1 MAGYVGVRTIQIGL
15 SSGLLEEVSR
25 HADGITARAL
35 AGRTGFDE
43 LYVEVWCTAAYANE
57 ILDVGADETYRLA
70 PHVDQLM
77 LNADSPGY
85 IGGIPAVLVEPEM
98 FEQFEQRLESGQ
110 RTWWD
115 EASHEF
121 IHGVSGTGR
130 PFYTR
135 LIPGGLSQIPGLT
148 AKLGDGATVA
158 ELACGAGVGLV
169 RMAHSYPKSKLF
181 GVDGDRFSLNLSQ
194 ERVDE
199 HNIADRVTLQQSTLE
214 GWSPS
219 EKVDMV
225 FINISMHEC
234 RDLEKVTQNVR
245 EALNPGGY
253 FVISDM
259 PFPESVED
267 CRTVPARIMCGI
279 QFWEAQIDDQLLPTS
294 DYERLLDRN
303 GFSDIGSIDMTPVH
317 VVVHGRTG
325 GAGAA

>member
-1 MAGYVGVRTIQIGL
+1 
-15 SSGLLEEVSR
+15 
-25 HADGITARAL
+25 
-35 AGRTGFDE
+35 
-43 LYVEVWCTAAYANE
+43 
-57 ILDVGADETYRLA
+57 
-70 PHVDQLM
+70 M
-77 LNADSPGY
+77 LNADSPAY
-85 IGGIPAVLVEPEM
+85 IGGIPALLVEPEM
-98 FEQFEQRLESGQ
+98 FDQFEQRLESGQ

-121 IHGVSGTGR
+121 IHGVSSTGR

-148 AKLGDGATVA
+148 AKLEGGATVA

-169 RMAHSYPKSKLF
+169 RIAHSYPKSKLF
-181 GVDGDRFSLNLSQ
+181 GVDGDKFSLNLSQ

-199 HNIADRVTLQQSTLE
+199 HNIADRVVLQQSTLE

-294 DYERLLDRN
+294 DYERLLSRN
-303 GFSDIGSIDMTPVH
+303 GFTDIGSIDMTPVH
-317 VVVHGRTG
+317 VVVHGCTG
-325 GAGAA
+325 GAGSA